1 MSLIK
6 EEEHIEKF
14 DKNNFK
20 LPIDK
25 IFDEQFENNEEEKT
39 SENTNHNNIDYVQT
53 KNDID
58 FKKKKRQKENLE
70 FIIIPP
76 EKEKNLEKEKKNNN
90 NLSSHIKKDLSSK
103 KLNIQI
109 NDKKN
114 SKGAKKNKNTDNSKA
129 IYISIF
135 QLLSENNPID
145 VQIYY
150 RVDYKKNI
158 SYKEKPKYN
167 IPIDRIEKE
176 IKEKKINEIKNDN
189 VRKNIHSPNLLYRI
203 NNCLSSNQNNNY
215 NNNYSDKN
223 YNNNY
228 YQNNNY
234 NNNYYLKNKLFSLD
248 NNRYNNF
255 NNYNIYNSLEKILE
269 QKRRFQQ
276 LKEFGLFSITNKQNI
291 NNYLLKS
298 YINVNNNFNNPF
310 IPFSNNI
317 YCNFNNN
324 FYNYGNQN
332 SLLYNYI
339 PNNNNILNIND
350 INQLKNK
357 NNEKYT
363 ITLKSKTDD
372 PNIEK
377 ISKIQVTTSYVKDN
391 KKIQQENEAKKEKNI
406 KNIINI
412 EDIKTGKETRTVVRL
427 NPIPPNYSSFDIS
440 KLIDKYLKIES
451 GKNQRIYKALYTP
464 LCKIIGKN
472 LGYCFVMM
480 AQPKYVIDFYNTFN
494 GKIFGKKKCK
504 KPCNIIWADKQ
515 GDDFLKITEDDPI
528 RKPIIFKDIKNN

>member
-6 EEEHIEKF
+6 EEEHIDKF

-25 IFDEQFENNEEEKT
+25 ILDEQFENNEEEKT
-39 SENTNHNNIDYVQT
+39 SENTNHNNIDYIQA

-76 EKEKNLEKEKKNNN
+76 EKEKNFEKENQNN

-103 KLNIQI
+103 ELNFQI

-114 SKGAKKNKNTDNSKA
+114 SKGAKKNKNTDHSKA

-189 VRKNIHSPNLLYRI
+189 VQKNMHSPNLLYRI

-339 PNNNNILNIND
+339 PNNNNILNVND

-504 KPCNIIWADKQ
+504 KPCNVIWADKQ